1 MPHLQGQRA
10 GKDEAMKKYTYSDM
24 DKLIGEYVIGK
35 NGKRDRE
42 ILRLHFLDGITNR
55 EIAERLDMSE
65 TQIQRIVRKRGD
77 EILLMIQD

>member
-1 MPHLQGQRA
+1 MPNLQGERA

-24 DKLIGEYVIGK
+24 DKLSGEYVIGK

>member
-1 MPHLQGQRA
+1 MPNLQGERA